1 MFYMQPELRFQMQ
14 QDVDRGDVDSL
25 QWPIKL
31 LHPSK
36 LNVRMESTFLSQLQ
50 DFLQS
55 LHGPV
60 LKFVSP
66 RINKF
71 ARCQVNGQIFS
82 SDYNYTD
89 RGSTVKALFVLTGD
103 NSLCPFFGI
112 VRFFVEVDVLL
123 DILA

>member
-1 MFYMQPELRFQMQ
+1 
-14 QDVDRGDVDSL
+14 
-25 QWPIKL
+25 
-31 LHPSK
+31 
-36 LNVRMESTFLSQLQ
+36 MESIFLSQLQ

-71 ARCQVNGQIFS
+71 AHCVVNGRIFT
-82 SDYNYTD
+82 SDYNYTYI
-89 RGSTVKALFVLTGD
+89 GNIVKALFVLTGD

-112 VRFFVEVDVLL
+112 VRFFFQLSGCV
-123 DILA
+123 A